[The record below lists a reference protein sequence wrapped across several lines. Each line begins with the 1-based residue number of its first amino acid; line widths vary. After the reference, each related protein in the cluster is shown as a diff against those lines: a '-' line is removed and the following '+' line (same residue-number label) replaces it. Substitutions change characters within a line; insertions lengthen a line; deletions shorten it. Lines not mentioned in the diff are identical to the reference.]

1 MARRVTPSADCVERL
16 RVRRFTGQEKP
27 LFFQKQKDLP
37 VRFINYTF
45 RRSLELTKLTEG
57 RAGQSLTQTDKG

>member
-45 RRSLELTKLTEG
+45 GKSLEFTKLTEG